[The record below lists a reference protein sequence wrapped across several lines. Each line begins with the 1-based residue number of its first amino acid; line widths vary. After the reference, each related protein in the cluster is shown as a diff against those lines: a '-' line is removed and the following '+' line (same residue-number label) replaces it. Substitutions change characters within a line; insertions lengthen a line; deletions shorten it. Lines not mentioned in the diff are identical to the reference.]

1 MASVDHIFR
10 LTTELSRTPYAF
22 AAVASSSARK
32 DAMRCRRTRKK
43 VRDKVWDAKLN
54 FKRNERWVGGS
65 GREDDGDA
73 RVDIKE

>member
-1 MASVDHIFR
+1 MQAH
-10 LTTELSRTPYAF
+10 E
-22 AAVASSSARK
+22 
-32 DAMRCRRTRKK
+32 KK

-54 FKRNERWVGGS
+54 FKRNEGREGGS